1 MRRAPLPGR
10 AARRLEA
17 AGKEG
22 MGGQYGPGGIRSGQ
36 DPAAAAFRPGW
47 RYGMMAPFCPRMIN
61 IIQPHD
67 LAPEAAR
74 AAAQQVADKLA
85 RELDLS
91 CQWHGDVLR
100 FGKSGVEGTLT
111 LLEKQAQMQIRLG
124 FLYGAFAPAIQSKV
138 AEKMRKVFAP
148 E

>member
-1 MRRAPLPGR
+1 
-10 AARRLEA
+10 
-17 AGKEG
+17 
-22 MGGQYGPGGIRSGQ
+22 
-36 DPAAAAFRPGW
+36 
-47 RYGMMAPFCPRMIN
+47 MIN
-61 IIQPHD
+61 ITQPHN
-67 LAPEAAR
+67 LPPEAAR
-74 AAAQQVADKLA
+74 AAAQLVADKLA

-91 CQWHGDVLR
+91 CQWQGDVLS

-111 LLEKQAQMQIRLG
+111 LLDNAAQMQIKLG